1 MEGAPSI
8 TSSLPGEIEGS
19 CGENLQLRCT
29 ADGQPNPE
37 VNDFL
42 DALAPLKTMFKINSV
57 TDVFKITR
65 FQE

>member
-8 TSSLPGEIEGS
+8 TSSLPDEIEGS

-42 DALAPLKTMFKINSV
+42 NFECKTLNIGKGSLGSAWGGGWNS
-57 TDVFKITR
+57 
-65 FQE
+65 

>member
-8 TSSLPGEIEGS
+8 TSSLPDEVEGS

-42 DALAPLKTMFKINSV
+42 DALAFLKTMFKI
-57 TDVFKITR
+57 K
-65 FQE
+65 